1 MTQLK
6 VTVDRDRCVG
16 SGQCALNLPE
26 VFDQGDADGI
36 VILLTDRPEASLS
49 DRVLEAELLCP
60 AMAIKIEEV
69 DDD

>member
-1 MTQLK
+1 MAQLK

-36 VILLTDRPEASLS
+36 VILLTDRPDESLS
-49 DRVLEAELLCP
+49 ERVLEAEQLCP
-60 AMAIKIEEV
+60 AMAIRTEEIE
-69 DDD
+69 DD